1 MNDTSTMNLN
11 GGFIDDYSGG
21 TPISTIRGY
30 ILAGRNGGLGGLWK
44 GAGINSST
52 AAASPSTYAVGY
64 AEASAIGSP
73 ATFMGQS
80 IDNTTVVAQLAYLGD
95 ANLDGKVNA
104 QDFDLLA
111 ANYGKSGGTA
121 WTQGDFNYDGV
132 TNVIDF
138 NMLASNFNATPLNAP
153 AWARSCPNQ
162 RRWRCWPR
170 WVPCCGAGG
179 PDGAR
184 KRDASNYSV
193 DGEETGRI

>member
-1 MNDTSTMNLN
+1 MITAAALRSRRSA
-11 GGFIDDYSGG
+11 G
-21 TPISTIRGY
+21 ISWPAATVAWADCGK
-30 ILAGRNGGLGGLWK
+30 AP
-44 GAGINSST
+44 GINSST

-64 AEASAIGSP
+64 AEASTIGSP

-80 IDNTTVVAQLAYLGD
+80 IDNTTVVARLAYLGD

-153 AWARSCPNQ
+153 ALGTLVPEPAMIGALAFIGLLRRRRGAVTCSLRSSC
-162 RRWRCWPR
+162 
-170 WVPCCGAGG
+170 
-179 PDGAR
+179 
-184 KRDASNYSV
+184 
-193 DGEETGRI
+193 